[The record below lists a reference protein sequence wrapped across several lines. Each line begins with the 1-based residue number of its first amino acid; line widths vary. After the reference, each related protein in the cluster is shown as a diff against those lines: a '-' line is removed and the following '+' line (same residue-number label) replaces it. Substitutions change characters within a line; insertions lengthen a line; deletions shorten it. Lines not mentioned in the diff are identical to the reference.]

1 MKDTGGRVAGFD
13 AKSSRCGGPPRPT
26 RHASNELIE
35 AIDKVIEAKEE
46 KNGRLK
52 EVNEL
57 VQNTPEAP
65 VEEKREEACQQAGKA
80 DFKEKDAEAKQE
92 DDDAENQ
99 ETIVA
104 SEDKKQKNETEQNAE
119 DNLHHD
125 DVPSDDEH
133 VGDALVQKVGDA
145 SVQKVEDAEQLSD
158 DADPHEDA
166 NQLDEDDEVLGDA
179 GQPADADTHADDSHI
194 ADASNQLAK
203 NSNQEA
209 TASAPPFTFSDFI
222 QPTPREGADSPNLS
236 IASEES
242 EALAVVATDQAEDSL
257 RPEADREADEDGQE
271 AERRNTLAPR
281 EEIQS
286 EKKEKEK
293 REEEEEAKEKLQVRP
308 QKKGIVGRRGGLG
321 FDQRQATQHGCP
333 FVIETHPLD
342 V

>member
-1 MKDTGGRVAGFD
+1 MKEQERRDVAKGTADLVKGNGGREAGFGS
-13 AKSSRCGGPPRPT
+13 KSSRSGPPRPT

-65 VEEKREEACQQAGKA
+65 VEEKRDEACQQAGKA
-80 DFKEKDAEAKQE
+80 DFEEMDAEAKQE

-99 ETIVA
+99 TIV
-104 SEDKKQKNETEQNAE
+104 EDKQQKNESEQNAE
-119 DNLHHD
+119 DYVPPD
-125 DVPSDDEH
+125 DVPSDDDH
-133 VGDALVQKVGDA
+133 GGDA
-145 SVQKVEDAEQLSD
+145 SVQKVEEDAEQLSD

-166 NQLDEDDEVLGDA
+166 NQLDEDEVLGDDD
-179 GQPADADTHADDSHI
+179 QLADADTHADDCHE
-194 ADASNQLAK
+194 ADACNQLAK
-203 NSNQEA
+203 NSNNEA
-209 TASAPPFTFSDFI
+209 TATAPPFTFSDFI

-242 EALAVVATDQAEDSL
+242 EALVVATDQAEDSL

-271 AERRNTLAPR
+271 AERRNTSAPC

-308 QKKGIVGRRGGLG
+308 QKKRMVGGRGS
-321 FDQRQATQHGCP
+321 QRQATQHGCL
-333 FVIETHPLD
+333 FVIVAHSLD